1 MNIPAEAPYMTT
13 SPHYLWWKVT
23 NILPELS
30 TIPTYIV
37 MYVTS
42 LNCSENVMKKGVLKQ
57 ELTLK
62 LSSVPSI
69 TMLKHLLM
77 LQPMKYLKPSQKRS
91 LAMRYLLPL
100 ISIL

>member
-37 MYVTS
+37 MYVS
-42 LNCSENVMKKGVLKQ
+42 LNSSENVMKRGVLKQ

-69 TMLKHLLM
+69 SFL
-77 LQPMKYLKPSQKRS
+77 
-91 LAMRYLLPL
+91 
-100 ISIL
+100 